1 MFKYIFIST
10 TIYINEVYTQV
21 NIRTKRCS
29 NYADSLSM
37 PSCVKAIVVRTGKYV
52 FIIDLD
58 TDYVN
63 VKLWDDGVLCR
74 HVKCHGK
81 YTYKVWL
88 TH

>member
-1 MFKYIFIST
+1 
-10 TIYINEVYTQV
+10 
-21 NIRTKRCS
+21 
-29 NYADSLSM
+29 M

-63 VKLWDDGVLCR
+63 VKLCDDGVLCR

-81 YTYKVWL
+81 YTYNVWL